1 VFEDVRGLLD
11 RAIPLTD
18 KLSTTVRS
26 ADALYRLVDSTPSN
40 LPQYNDLLEKS
51 IVVMDK
57 LTRILTEV
65 TPLYAAIGRD
75 TNMRDDPLFGKLVG
89 LADHLFWR
97 GMLLIAFF
105 LVGLLAML
113 LIYKHL
119 SLRISGRRLMK

>member
-1 VFEDVRGLLD
+1 MFEDVRGLLD

-26 ADALYRLVDSTPSN
+26 ADALYRLVDASPIN

-75 TNMRDDPLFGKLVG
+75 TNVRDDPLFGKLVG

-113 LIYKHL
+113 LIYKYL
-119 SLRISGRRLMK
+119 SVRMSRGVK

>member
-1 VFEDVRGLLD
+1 
-11 RAIPLTD
+11 
-18 KLSTTVRS
+18 
-26 ADALYRLVDSTPSN
+26 
-40 LPQYNDLLEKS
+40 
-51 IVVMDK
+51 MDK

-75 TNMRDDPLFGKLVG
+75 TNVRDDPLFGKLVR

-119 SLRISGRRLMK
+119 SLRINGRRQIK